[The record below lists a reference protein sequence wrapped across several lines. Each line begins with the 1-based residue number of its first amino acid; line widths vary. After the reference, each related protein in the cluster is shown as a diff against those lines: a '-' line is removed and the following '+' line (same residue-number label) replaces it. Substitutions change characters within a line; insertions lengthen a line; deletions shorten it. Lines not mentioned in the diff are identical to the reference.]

1 MTRNEVIEKAHEI
14 FISTQAETVGFP
26 KAKRIEVLSNRLKN
40 EFGDFTHLFNSSQS
54 RKWRTGFS
62 HHYDFKEFFK
72 HSRILSNIMA
82 RKRLGNFGTVSS
94 ARQRYD
100 LRAAEYRGG
109 EAVITNQVDYF
120 ISQFNYDRDL
130 ILKLASKTMRD
141 TNRHQLFD
149 HQKTVQVIA
158 KRPSMLGLTNS
169 VCIDIRINKDKA
181 HKDFRTLT
189 VVKEQVAQALCI
201 IPSVSSYEW
210 KPANGHSGTFLVFL
224 KDTKPAKEFDEEILN
239 GKVSSS
245 KYTYTVDKSFIA
257 TVAQP
262 ELVPAERHF
271 ASQMLEVVSK
281 LDDMVKEAEQKVQ
294 DARKHLANITTQRGK
309 LLRAIQALK

>member
-14 FISTQAETVGFP
+14 FINTQAETVGFP

-210 KPANGHSGTFLVFL
+210 KPANGHSGTFVVFL
-224 KDTKPAKEFDEEILN
+224 KDTKPVKEFDEEILN

-245 KYTYTVDKSFIA
+245 KYTIDKSFIA

-281 LDDMVKEAEQKVQ
+281 LDEMVKEAEQKVE
-294 DARKHLANITTQRGK
+294 DARKHLTNITTQRGK

>member
-14 FISTQAETVGFP
+14 FINVQAETVGFP
-26 KAKRIEVLSNRLKN
+26 KAKRIDVLSNRLKN
-40 EFGDFTHLFNSSQS
+40 EFGDFAHLFNSTQS
-54 RKWRTGFS
+54 KKWRLGFN

-94 ARQRYD
+94 TRQRYD
-100 LRAAEYRGG
+100 TRAAEYRGG
-109 EAVITNQVDYF
+109 EAVITNQVEYF

-149 HQKTVQVIA
+149 HQRTIEVIA
-158 KRPSMLGLTNS
+158 RRPSMLGLNDS
-169 VCIDIRINKDKA
+169 VCIDISINKDHA
-181 HKDFRTLT
+181 NKDTRALYII
-189 VVKEQVAQALCI
+189 KEQVAQALCI
-201 IPSVSSYEW
+201 IPCVASYEW
-210 KPANGHSGTFLVFL
+210 KPTNGYKGTYIVFL
-224 KDTKPAKEFDEEILN
+224 KDNKPVKEFDEEILN

-245 KYTYTVDKSFIA
+245 KYTIDKSFIA

-271 ASQMLEVVSK
+271 AAQMLEVVSK
-281 LDDMVKEAEQKVQ
+281 LDDMVKEAEQKVEE
-294 DARKHLANITTQRGK
+294 ARKHLTNITTQRGK
-309 LLRAIQALK
+309 LMRAIQALK

>member
-14 FISTQAETVGFP
+14 FINTQAETVGFP
-26 KAKRIEVLSNRLKN
+26 KAKRVDILSNRLKN
-40 EFGDFTHLFNSSQS
+40 EFGDFAHLFNSTQS
-54 RKWRTGFS
+54 RKWRTGFD

-94 ARQRYD
+94 TRQRWD
-100 LRAAEYRGG
+100 MRAAKYRGG
-109 EAVITNQVDYF
+109 EAIIVNQVEYF

-149 HQKTVQVIA
+149 HQKTVEVIA
-158 KRPSMLGLTNS
+158 RRPSMLGLNDS

-181 HKDFRTLT
+181 YKDFRTLT
-189 VVKEQVAQALCI
+189 TIKEQVAQALCI
-201 IPSVSSYEW
+201 IPNVASYEW
-210 KPANGHSGTFLVFL
+210 KPSNGHSGTYIVFL
-224 KDTKPAKEFDEEILN
+224 KDAKPVKEFDEEVLN
-239 GKVSSS
+239 G
-245 KYTYTVDKSFIA
+245 TVTSDDFTIPKL
-257 TVAQP
+257 TVAKLTIAQP
-262 ELVPAERHF
+262 ELVSAERHF
-271 ASQMLEVVSK
+271 AAQMLEVVSK
-281 LDDMVKEAEQKVQ
+281 LDNMVKEAEQKV
-294 DARKHLANITTQRGK
+294 DEARKHLTNITTQRGK

>member
-1 MTRNEVIEKAHEI
+1 MTCNEVIEKAHEI
-14 FISTQAETVGFP
+14 FINTQAETVGFP
-26 KAKRIEVLSNRLKN
+26 KAKRIEVLTNRLKN

-94 ARQRYD
+94 TRQRYD

-130 ILKLASKTMRD
+130 ILKLASKTLRN

-149 HQKTVQVIA
+149 HQKTIQVIA

-224 KDTKPAKEFDEEILN
+224 KDTKAVKEFDEEVLN
-239 GKVSSS
+239 GEVTSS
-245 KYTYTVDKSFIA
+245 KYTLNKSFIA

-281 LDDMVKEAEQKVQ
+281 LDDMVKEAEQKVEE
-294 DARKHLANITTQRGK
+294 ARKHLTNITTQRGK

>member
-14 FISTQAETVGFP
+14 FINVQAETVGFP
-26 KAKRIEVLSNRLKN
+26 KAKRIDVLSNRLKN
-40 EFGDFTHLFNSSQS
+40 EFGDFAHLFNSTQS
-54 RKWRTGFS
+54 RKWREGFA

-82 RKRLGNFGTVSS
+82 RKRLGNFGTISS
-94 ARQRYD
+94 TRQRWD
-100 LRAAEYRGG
+100 LRAAKYRGG
-109 EAVITNQVDYF
+109 DAVIANQVEYF

-149 HQKTVQVIA
+149 HQKTVEVIA
-158 KRPSMLGLTNS
+158 RRPSMLGLNDS
-169 VCIDIRINKDKA
+169 VCIDIRINKDRA
-181 HKDFRTLT
+181 NKDTRALY
-189 VVKEQVAQALCI
+189 VIKEQVAQALCI
-201 IPSVSSYEW
+201 IPNVASYEW
-210 KPANGHSGTFLVFL
+210 KPSNGHSGTYIVFL
-224 KDTKPAKEFDEEILN
+224 KDAKPVKEFDEEILN

-245 KYTYTVDKSFIA
+245 KYTIDKSFIA

-271 ASQMLEVVSK
+271 AAQMLEVVSK
-281 LDDMVKEAEQKVQ
+281 LDDMVKDAEQKV
-294 DARKHLANITTQRGK
+294 DEARKHLTNITTQRGK

>member
-14 FISTQAETVGFP
+14 FINTQAETVGFP
-26 KAKRIEVLSNRLKN
+26 KAKRIEVLTNRLKN

-82 RKRLGNFGTVSS
+82 RKRLGNFGTISS
-94 ARQRYD
+94 THQRYD

-120 ISQFNYDRDL
+120 IGQFNYDRDL

-224 KDTKPAKEFDEEILN
+224 KDTKPVKEFDEEILN
-239 GKVSSS
+239 GKVTSS
-245 KYTYTVDKSFIA
+245 KYTLNKSFIA

-281 LDDMVKEAEQKVQ
+281 LDDMVKEAEQKVEE
-294 DARKHLANITTQRGK
+294 ARKHLTNITTQRGK

>member
-14 FISTQAETVGFP
+14 FINTQAETVGFP

-181 HKDFRTLT
+181 HKDFRTLS

-210 KPANGHSGTFLVFL
+210 KPTNGHSGTFLVFL

-245 KYTYTVDKSFIA
+245 KYTIDKSFIA

-281 LDDMVKEAEQKVQ
+281 LDDMVKEAEQKVE

>member
-14 FISTQAETVGFP
+14 FINTQAETVGFP

-181 HKDFRTLT
+181 HKDFRTLS

-210 KPANGHSGTFLVFL
+210 KPTNGHSGTFLVFL

-281 LDDMVKEAEQKVQ
+281 LDDMVKEAEQKVE

>member
-14 FISTQAETVGFP
+14 FINVQAETVGFP
-26 KAKRIEVLSNRLKN
+26 KAKRIDVLSNRLKN

-54 RKWRTGFS
+54 RKWRAGFS

-82 RKRLGNFGTVSS
+82 RKRLGNFGTVSRT
-94 ARQRYD
+94 RQRYD
-100 LRAAEYRGG
+100 LRSAEYRGG

-120 ISQFNYDRDL
+120 IGQFNYDRDL

-210 KPANGHSGTFLVFL
+210 KPTNGHSGTFLVFL
-224 KDTKPAKEFDEEILN
+224 KDTRPVKEFDEEILN

-245 KYTYTVDKSFIA
+245 KYTVDKSFIA

-281 LDDMVKEAEQKVQ
+281 LDDMVKEAEQKVEE
-294 DARKHLANITTQRGK
+294 ARKHLTNITTQRGK

>member
-14 FISTQAETVGFP
+14 FINTQAETVGFP

-181 HKDFRTLT
+181 HKDFRTLS

-224 KDTKPAKEFDEEILN
+224 KDTKPVKEFDEEILN

-245 KYTYTVDKSFIA
+245 KYTVDRSFIA

-281 LDDMVKEAEQKVQ
+281 LDDMVKEAEQKVE
-294 DARKHLANITTQRGK
+294 DARKHLTNITTQRGK

>member
-14 FISTQAETVGFP
+14 FINTQAETVGFP
-26 KAKRIEVLSNRLKN
+26 KAKRIDVLSNRLKN

-82 RKRLGNFGTVSS
+82 RKRLGNFGTISS
-94 ARQRYD
+94 TRQRYD

-120 ISQFNYDRDL
+120 IGQFNYDRDL

-181 HKDFRTLT
+181 HKDFRTLS

-210 KPANGHSGTFLVFL
+210 KPSNGHSGTFIVFL
-224 KDTKPAKEFDEEILN
+224 KDTKPVKEFDEEILN

-245 KYTYTVDKSFIA
+245 KYTIDKSFIA

-281 LDDMVKEAEQKVQ
+281 LDDMVKEAEQKVEE
-294 DARKHLANITTQRGK
+294 ARKHLTNITTQRGK

>member
-14 FISTQAETVGFP
+14 FINTQAETVGFP

-109 EAVITNQVDYF
+109 ESVITNQVDYF

-181 HKDFRTLT
+181 HKDFRTLS

-210 KPANGHSGTFLVFL
+210 KPTNGHSGTFLVFL

-239 GKVSSS
+239 GKVSAS
-245 KYTYTVDKSFIA
+245 KYVVDKSFIT

-281 LDDMVKEAEQKVQ
+281 LDGMVKEAEQKVEE
-294 DARKHLANITTQRGK
+294 ARKHLTNITTQRGK

>member
-14 FISTQAETVGFP
+14 FINTQAETVGFP
-26 KAKRIEVLSNRLKN
+26 KAKRIEVLTNRLKN

-54 RKWRTGFS
+54 RKWRVGFT

-94 ARQRYD
+94 TRQRYD

-120 ISQFNYDRDL
+120 IGQFNYDRDL
-130 ILKLASKTMRD
+130 ILKLASKTLRN

-149 HQKTVQVIA
+149 HQKTIQVIA

-224 KDTKPAKEFDEEILN
+224 KDTKPVKEFDEEVLN
-239 GKVSSS
+239 GEVTSF
-245 KYTYTVDKSFIA
+245 KYALDKSFIA

-281 LDDMVKEAEQKVQ
+281 LDDMVKEAEQKVEE
-294 DARKHLANITTQRGK
+294 ARKHLTNITTQRGK

>member
-14 FISTQAETVGFP
+14 FINVQAETVGFP
-26 KAKRIEVLSNRLKN
+26 KAKRIDVLSNRLKN
-40 EFGDFTHLFNSSQS
+40 EFGDFAHLFNSTQS
-54 RKWRTGFS
+54 RKWRVGFT

-72 HSRILSNIMA
+72 HSRILSSIMA
-82 RKRLGNFGTVSS
+82 RKRLSNFGTISS
-94 ARQRYD
+94 TRQRYD
-100 LRAAEYRGG
+100 LRAAEYRGA
-109 EAVITNQVDYF
+109 EAVITNHVEYF

-149 HQKTVQVIA
+149 HQKTVEVIA
-158 KRPSMLGLTNS
+158 RRPSMLGLNDS

-181 HKDFRTLT
+181 YKDFRALQ
-189 VVKEQVAQALCI
+189 VIKEQVAQALCI

-210 KPANGHSGTFLVFL
+210 KPSSGHSGTFIVFL
-224 KDTKPAKEFDEEILN
+224 KDAKLAKEFDEEILN

-245 KYTYTVDKSFIA
+245 KYTVDKSFIA

-281 LDDMVKEAEQKVQ
+281 LDDMVKEAEQKVE
-294 DARKHLANITTQRGK
+294 DARKHLTNITTQRGK

>member
-14 FISTQAETVGFP
+14 FINTQAETVGFP
-26 KAKRIEVLSNRLKN
+26 KAKRIEVLTNRLKN

-54 RKWRTGFS
+54 RKWRVGFT

-94 ARQRYD
+94 TRQRYD

-120 ISQFNYDRDL
+120 IGQFNYDRDL
-130 ILKLASKTMRD
+130 ILKLASKTLRN

-149 HQKTVQVIA
+149 HQKTIQVIA

-224 KDTKPAKEFDEEILN
+224 KDTKPVKEFDEEVLN
-239 GKVSSS
+239 GEVTSS
-245 KYTYTVDKSFIA
+245 KYTLNKSFIA

-281 LDDMVKEAEQKVQ
+281 LDDMVKEAEQKVEE
-294 DARKHLANITTQRGK
+294 ARKHLTNITTQRGK

>member
-14 FISTQAETVGFP
+14 FINTQAETVGFP
-26 KAKRIEVLSNRLKN
+26 KAKRIEVLTNRLKN

-94 ARQRYD
+94 TRQRYD

-120 ISQFNYDRDL
+120 IGQFNYDRDL

-181 HKDFRTLT
+181 HKDFRTLS

-210 KPANGHSGTFLVFL
+210 KPTNGHSGTFLVFL
-224 KDTKPAKEFDEEILN
+224 KDTKPVKEFDEEILN

-245 KYTYTVDKSFIA
+245 KYTLNKSFIA

-281 LDDMVKEAEQKVQ
+281 LDDMVKEAEQKVEE
-294 DARKHLANITTQRGK
+294 ARKHLTNITTQRGK

>member
-14 FISTQAETVGFP
+14 FINTQAETVGFP

-158 KRPSMLGLTNS
+158 KRTSMLGLTNS

-181 HKDFRTLT
+181 HKDFRTLS

-201 IPSVSSYEW
+201 IPSVASYEW

-224 KDTKPAKEFDEEILN
+224 KDTKPVKEFDEEILN

-245 KYTYTVDKSFIA
+245 KYTIDKSFIA

-281 LDDMVKEAEQKVQ
+281 LDDMVKEAEQKVE

>member
-14 FISTQAETVGFP
+14 FINTQAETVGFP

-120 ISQFNYDRDL
+120 IGQFNYDRDL

-224 KDTKPAKEFDEEILN
+224 KDTKPVKEFDEEILN
-239 GKVSSS
+239 GKVSAS
-245 KYTYTVDKSFIA
+245 KYVVDKSFIT

-271 ASQMLEVVSK
+271 ASQMLDVVSK
-281 LDDMVKEAEQKVQ
+281 LDDMIKEAEQKVE